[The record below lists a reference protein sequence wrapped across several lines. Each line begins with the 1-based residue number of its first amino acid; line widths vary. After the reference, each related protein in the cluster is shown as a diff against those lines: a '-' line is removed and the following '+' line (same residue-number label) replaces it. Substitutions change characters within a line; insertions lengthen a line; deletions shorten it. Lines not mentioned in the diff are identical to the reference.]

1 MAKKIRQ
8 IGAFLIVLILVV
20 AISALVFVHSTTVES
35 VKKVSVI
42 AQNENEALVS
52 WKHSSKMDGYNV
64 YYCKDIENPEWK
76 CIQVVDGSSDY
87 VAITNLDT
95 CSNYKFCVLGIKYI
109 NKTVYESESYTEVEL
124 FIPPQ
129 KQQIAS
135 CYSHDQGVVSLV
147 WTADPNANGY
157 EINYSTSE
165 DMSSP
170 ITIDVNDSSVNN
182 YNVSGL
188 EVGSTLYFTVN
199 SYCLNGEKK
208 VVGESSDV
216 KSITVSDKIFMTN
229 DIDPNKPVIALTF
242 DDGPSYKGVTTKILD
257 LIEQYNVRATFFM
270 IGENAN
276 GNKNNVKK
284 MVDLGCE
291 LGNHT
296 LNHKRYGK
304 NVQPSDI
311 SDCSNIIYEITG
323 HYPTAFR
330 STGGN
335 TTDVIRTECIAEGM
349 PLYYWTVDTEDWKN
363 RDANQ
368 TYQTVINNVKD
379 GDIVLMHDI
388 YPSTAQAVEWLLP
401 ELINQ
406 GYQLVTVSELITIKS
421 GNPPIAG
428 EQYLS
433 ATQIKNNTH

>member
-1 MAKKIRQ
+1 MAKKIKQ
-8 IGAFLIVLILVV
+8 IGAFVIVLILVV
-20 AISALVFVHSTTVES
+20 AISALAFVHSTSVES

-42 AQNENEALVS
+42 AQNGNEALVS
-52 WKHSSKMDGYNV
+52 WKHSDKLDGYNV
-64 YYCKDIENPEWK
+64 YYCKDVENPQWE
-76 CIQVVDGSSDY
+76 CQQIVDGSSDY
-87 VAITNLDT
+87 LAITNLEECT
-95 CSNYKFCVLGIKYI
+95 NYKFCVLGIKYF
-109 NKTVYESESYTEVEL
+109 NDKVYESKSYTEVEL
-124 FIPPQ
+124 FIAPQ
-129 KQQIAS
+129 KQEIKS
-135 CYSHDQGVVSLV
+135 CYSHDEGVVSLV
-147 WTADPNANGY
+147 WTANPNANGY
-157 EINYSTSE
+157 EINYSANE

-170 ITIDVNDSSVNN
+170 TTIDVNDSAVSN
-182 YNVSGL
+182 YNITGL
-188 EVGSTLYFTVN
+188 EVGSKLYVTVN
-199 SYCLNGEKK
+199 SYCLNGEEK
-208 VVGESSDV
+208 VAGQSSDV
-216 KSITVSDKIFMTN
+216 KTVTVSDKVFMTD

-242 DDGPSYKGVTTKILD
+242 DDGPSYTGVTTKILD

-276 GNKNNVKK
+276 GNKKNVKR

-304 NVQPSDI
+304 NVQSSDI
-311 SDCSNIIYEITG
+311 SDCSNIIYNITG

-335 TTDVIRTECIAEGM
+335 TTDLIRKECAAEGM

-368 TYQTVINNVKD
+368 TYTTVINNVKD

-388 YPSTAQAVEWLLP
+388 YPSTAQAVEWLIP
-401 ELINQ
+401 ELINR
-406 GYQLVTVSELITIKS
+406 GYQLVTVSELVTIKS

-433 ATQIKNNTH
+433 GTEIKNNTH